1 MSSVQ
6 DNTVPES
13 TLLDWRGLKGP
24 EAIVNTARTVKR
36 LEGRPGLLRILADDD
51 AFPTDLASWCRVT
64 RSQLLQL
71 EQDPTGAFAALVRVN
86 GANDATRPVERY
98 EVLGQH
104 GNPNGS
110 LDCRGMLCPQ
120 PILELA
126 RAMRQLQPG
135 STIEVLADDP
145 AFPMDV
151 QGWCRSTGTSLA
163 SLDERDGVYR
173 AVIYAR
179 ERSEPRPAE
188 TGHADDTAD
197 TQTLR
202 DDIMV
207 RVPPAPRAPPRA
219 PAAATVPA
227 PMPATIPSPVP
238 TALGAVPTVA
248 VPAVLTAT
256 PRFALPTAPLAALVG
271 ARATAHEPAL
281 AGARATAHDA
291 AQPVL
296 PAGAGSRVDLGGVPP
311 EELAVVL
318 DALGNVA
325 VEGGQVTVTGLHA
338 HFARHVMDWCARG
351 GHALMR
357 LETSGTPMMAIV
369 RLRQGAATAL
379 APAVNAVTTTAG
391 RYGCA
396 ILVLR
401 SDMEAVLAALLTA
414 NTAASSGMPASI
426 LFAFWGINV
435 LRGDRPRRDVPREKV
450 SLVQRVLKWIMPAG
464 PRRQRLGKLSFGGA
478 GGLLVRSLMKRRK
491 VLLVE
496 DLMQQAVA
504 LNVRFLVCTM
514 SMSVMGVTRRELMD
528 LPNLELGGI
537 AAFVDDARGA
547 DINLVF

>member
-1 MSSVQ
+1 MSTVQ
-6 DNTVPES
+6 DNTVPDS

-24 EAIVNTARTVKR
+24 EAIVNTARAVKR

-64 RSQLLQL
+64 RSQLLHL
-71 EQDPTGAFAALVRVN
+71 EQEPSGAFAALVRVN
-86 GANDATRPVERY
+86 GAHDATRPVERY

-126 RAMRQLQPG
+126 RAMRTLQAG

-179 ERSEPRPAE
+179 ERNEPRPAE
-188 TGHADDTAD
+188 SVHSVDTVE
-197 TQTLR
+197 THTLR
-202 DDIMV
+202 DDVMV
-207 RVPPAPRAPPRA
+207 RVPPAPRATPRA

-227 PMPATIPSPVP
+227 LPVPSVMPPAAPP
-238 TALGAVPTVA
+238 TALAAVPTVA

-256 PRFALPTAPLAALVG
+256 PRVALPTPPLAAL
-271 ARATAHEPAL
+271 AATRATGLEPTQPAWPAD
-281 AGARATAHDA
+281 AGI
-291 AQPVL
+291 
-296 PAGAGSRVDLGGVPP
+296 RVDLGGVLP
-311 EELAVVL
+311 EELASVL
-318 DALGNVA
+318 DSLGNVP
-325 VEGGQVTVTGLHA
+325 VEGGPVTVTGLHPQ
-338 HFARHVMDWCARG
+338 FARDVMDWCGRG

-369 RLRQGAATAL
+369 RLRQGASTAL
-379 APAVNAVTTTAG
+379 APAVNAVATTAG

-396 ILVLR
+396 LLVVR
-401 SDMEAVLAALLTA
+401 SDMEAVLTALLTA

-478 GGLLVRSLMKRRK
+478 GGLLVRFLMKRRK
-491 VLLVE
+491 LLLVE

-537 AAFVDDARGA
+537 ASFVDDARGA
-547 DINLVF
+547 GINLVF

>member
-6 DNTVPES
+6 DNTLPES

-24 EAIVNTARTVKR
+24 EAIVNTARAAKR
-36 LEGRPGLLRILADDD
+36 LEGRPGLLRILADDH

-86 GANDATRPVERY
+86 GANDATVPVERY

-104 GNPNGS
+104 GHPNGN

-126 RAMRQLQPG
+126 RAMRTLQPG
-135 STIEVLADDP
+135 GTIEVLADDP

-173 AVIYAR
+173 AVIRAR
-179 ERSEPRPAE
+179 DPGEPTLADTGRADETAE
-188 TGHADDTAD
+188 TE
-197 TQTLR
+197 TLR
-202 DDIMV
+202 NDNAV
-207 RVPPAPRAPPRA
+207 RVLPAPRATPRA
-219 PAAATVPA
+219 PVASPALESVPTM
-227 PMPATIPSPVP
+227 PMPPVL
-238 TALGAVPTVA
+238 AAVPTVA
-248 VPAVLTAT
+248 VPPLLTAR
-256 PRFALPTAPLAALVG
+256 PRVALPAAPAAQRAAAPELAQ
-271 ARATAHEPAL
+271 PAWPTD
-281 AGARATAHDA
+281 AGA
-291 AQPVL
+291 
-296 PAGAGSRVDLGGVPP
+296 RVDLGGVPP
-311 EELAVVL
+311 EELAAVL
-318 DALGNVA
+318 DSLGNVA
-325 VEGGQVTVTGLHA
+325 VEGGQVTVTGLHQ

-351 GHALMR
+351 GHALAR
-357 LETSGTPMMAIV
+357 IETSSTPMMALV
-369 RLRQGAATAL
+369 RLRQGVATAP
-379 APAVNAVTTTAG
+379 APAAG
-391 RYGCA
+391 VVPADRHGCA
-396 ILVLR
+396 IMVLR
-401 SDMEAVLAALLTA
+401 NDMEAVLAALLTA

-435 LRGDRPRRDVPREKV
+435 LRGDRPRRDVAAEKV
-450 SLVQRVLKWIMPAG
+450 SLMQRVLKWLMPAG

-478 GGLLVRSLMKRRK
+478 GGLLVRFLMKRRK

-528 LPNLELGGI
+528 LPNLELGGV

-547 DINLVF
+547 GINLVF